1 MNLLRKIIREAIES
15 VVLNEAAVPMSEILK
30 NPSIGLI
37 DGSSRTQV
45 QLDLYDFSANR
56 VLGTIGASHVADN
69 IFHVTGVAAEKGY
82 GPLMYEFAMMSIF
95 DNGLTPTRNAD
106 IRGSAWEIWKQFY
119 NRGDV
124 GKFPIPENSRAYSD
138 EFDPGYYEGE
148 AEGEEIIGNTAFTIS
163 PSNEFKNLI
172 ERTPILMKIKKADK
186 DEIRRKGGDY
196 FSYKYADS

>member
-1 MNLLRKIIREAIES
+1 MNLLRKLIREAIES
-15 VVLNEAAVPMSEILK
+15 VVLNEAAVPISEILK
-30 NPSIGLI
+30 NANIGLI
-37 DGSSRTQV
+37 DGSSRAQV

-82 GPLMYEFAMMSIF
+82 GPLMYEFAMMSIY
-95 DNGLTPTRNAD
+95 DNGLTPTRSAD

-119 NRGDV
+119 NRSDV
-124 GKFPIPENSRAYSD
+124 DKFPISENSRAYSE
-138 EFDPGYYEGE
+138 EFDPGYYEN
-148 AEGEEIIGNTAFTIS
+148 EGEEIIGNTAFVLA
-163 PSNEFKNLI
+163 PSSEFKGLL
-172 ERTPILMKIKKADK
+172 ERTLVLMKIKRMDK